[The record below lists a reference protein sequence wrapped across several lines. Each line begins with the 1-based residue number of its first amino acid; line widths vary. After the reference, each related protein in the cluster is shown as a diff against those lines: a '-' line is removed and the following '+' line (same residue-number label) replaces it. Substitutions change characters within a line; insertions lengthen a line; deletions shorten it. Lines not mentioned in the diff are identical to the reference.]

1 MVEFAG
7 HLGLTSHFA
16 MILPGLVSVTFRQLS
31 VDQII
36 AQTRAA
42 ELKGIEWGGDV
53 HVPHGDLAH
62 ASEVA
67 LKTRDAGLA
76 ISAYGSYYRA
86 GHDADL
92 LAETVVASAHALG
105 APIIRIWAGKLSSA
119 EADASYW
126 ARVADDC
133 RKISALAADQGMK
146 VVLEW
151 HRNTLTDTA
160 DAAARLFSAVD
171 HPNLHTYWQPRL
183 KTAIEKNLL
192 DLATALPRLAG
203 VHVFHWDADTGARC
217 ALAEGEA
224 AWRQYLARLPQGLDM
239 FASLEFV
246 ADDDP
251 SILSREAAVLRGLLA
266 SPQPRE
272 PGGGI

>member
-1 MVEFAG
+1 
-7 HLGLTSHFA
+7 

-42 ELKGIEWGGDV
+42 GLQGIEWGGDI

-62 ASEVA
+62 AREVA

-92 LAETVVASAHALG
+92 QAETVVASAHALG
-105 APIIRIWAGKLSSA
+105 APLVRIWAGKLGSA
-119 EADASYW
+119 EADADYW
-126 ARVADDC
+126 RRVADDC
-133 RKISALAADQGMK
+133 RKISTLAADQGMK

-160 DAAARLFSAVD
+160 DAAARLFFAVD
-171 HPNLHTYWQPRL
+171 HPNLSTYWQPRL
-183 KTAIEKNLL
+183 KTAVAENLV

-224 AWRQYLARLPQGLDM
+224 DWHQYLARLPKGLDM

-246 ADDDP
+246 AADDP
-251 SILSREAAVLRGLLA
+251 SILSREAAVLRGWLA
-266 SPQPRE
+266 WP
-272 PGGGI
+272 